1 MVKKHVKV
9 IFVKV
14 QKNLTSIS
22 VTDESQSAG
31 NVTSGGTNNFSG
43 SNSQIMTEIEKVLN
57 ELANY

>member
-22 VTDESQSAG
+22 VTDEYKKNKLYIKIS
-31 NVTSGGTNNFSG
+31 
-43 SNSQIMTEIEKVLN
+43 IKIK
-57 ELANY
+57 

>member
-22 VTDESQSAG
+22 VTDGGFPIAQKCAIGDVQQHTEEMKKIISTSQME
-31 NVTSGGTNNFSG
+31 N
-43 SNSQIMTEIEKVLN
+43 M
-57 ELANY
+57 

>member
-22 VTDESQSAG
+22 VTDDNQAYLRASYSEYKA
-31 NVTSGGTNNFSG
+31 NV
-43 SNSQIMTEIEKVLN
+43 
-57 ELANY
+57 A